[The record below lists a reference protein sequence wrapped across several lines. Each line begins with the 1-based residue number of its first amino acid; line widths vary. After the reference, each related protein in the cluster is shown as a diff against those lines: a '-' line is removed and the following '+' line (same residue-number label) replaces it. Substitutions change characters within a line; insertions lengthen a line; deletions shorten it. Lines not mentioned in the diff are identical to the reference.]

1 MQLPLMLPD
10 NKNGLQLLMIIIT
23 AGQVYVTFTGL
34 NSVSAFS
41 VKVRE
46 SIRSVILLLISVTL
60 HCRAS

>member
-23 AGQVYVTFTGL
+23 AGQVYLTFTGL